1 MNHRVDTISPCS
13 YFSTRYSE
21 ARGKFLAAAA
31 SRGLDTQPC
40 LHPGRGRDGETLA
53 LDSVLQTAGPGA
65 PLLII
70 SSGCHGVEGFCGSA
84 LQTAVLYDKVTQALL
99 RETNVAILYLHA
111 LNPHGFSWWRRVTH
125 ENVDLNRNFVDFRCE
140 LPTNPG
146 YHALAPLLLPRDWPP
161 SLSNHLRLLGFIA
174 CHGMRAAQAALS
186 SGQYDDP
193 NGLFF
198 GGTEQTWS
206 QRTLRQ
212 LLRTHSRGR
221 DRLAWLDIHTGLG
234 PSGVAEPILA
244 ARADAAT
251 LARARKWWG
260 NRVVVPLQGE
270 SSSAHVL
277 GEMWQAAYDECPDA
291 EYTGLIVE
299 YGTVSRL
306 RVMNALRGDHWLW
319 LNRHAPARLRTRI
332 ERGMLEAFNVNTR
345 KWRRQVIEQG
355 LDLVRST
362 IIGLAGAKCDGMDV
376 GRLQPSID

>member
-21 ARGKFLAAAA
+21 ARGKFLAATA

-53 LDSVLQTAGPGA
+53 LDSVLQPAGPGA

-84 LQTAVLYDKVTQALL
+84 LQTAVLYDKVSQALL
-99 RETNVAILYLHA
+99 RETNVEILYLHA

-161 SLSNHLRLLGFIA
+161 SLSNHLRLFGFIA

-212 LLRTHSRGR
+212 LLRTHSRGP

-234 PSGVAEPILA
+234 PSGGAAANLA
-244 ARADAAT
+244 PPADPPT
-251 LARARKWWG
+251 L
-260 NRVVVPLQGE
+260 
-270 SSSAHVL
+270 SSA
-277 GEMWQAAYDECPDA
+277 PNSS
-291 EYTGLIVE
+291 
-299 YGTVSRL
+299 GTR
-306 RVMNALRGDHWLW
+306 
-319 LNRHAPARLRTRI
+319 
-332 ERGMLEAFNVNTR
+332 
-345 KWRRQVIEQG
+345 
-355 LDLVRST
+355 
-362 IIGLAGAKCDGMDV
+362 
-376 GRLQPSID
+376 